1 MHIPTRLYSRFRDV
15 SMNYPGSSHDALVFK
30 NSNLFK
36 KCDELI
42 PIAPKQLG
50 HISIPL
56 MLTGDPAYPFLPWL
70 IKGYTGN
77 LPEEES
83 FNCHLSSGRMAV
95 ENAFGRLKARWR
107 ILLKRIDIN
116 YQFVPQIVCAFCILH
131 NFVETN
137 KGTFNSGWLRAVEEA
152 EARFPQPLQRS
163 ANINANMVEVRN
175 HLKHYMALNYPL
187 RQSTRK

>member
-1 MHIPTRLYSRFRDV
+1 MHIPTRLYSRFHDV
-15 SMNYPGSSHDALVFK
+15 SMNYPGSCHDALVFK

-42 PIAPKQLG
+42 PIAPKQLD
-50 HISIPL
+50 HISIPR
-56 MLTGDPAYPFLPWL
+56 MLTGDPAYRLLPWL

-77 LPEEES
+77 LTEEEES
-83 FNCHLSSGRMAV
+83 FNCYLSSGRMAV

-116 YQFVPQIVCAFCILH
+116 YQFVHAVYYTILLKQIRRL
-131 NFVETN
+131 
-137 KGTFNSGWLRAVEEA
+137 FNSGWLRA

-163 ANINANMVEVRN
+163 VNINVNNNMVEVRN

-187 RQSTRK
+187 RESTRE